1 MRTWTALWFCLIPF
15 LQVFGVVSGVNPEV
29 KVIHAE
35 GRIIQQE
42 TYISWSTEFE
52 LNPTE
57 FIIEGTT
64 NGTEWVVRGRVKS
77 QGTASQKAEYEFVD
91 TRDDGIKTYRI
102 RFHDAKG
109 RAQLLAQFKADDYS
123 VDVSLEEI
131 VETKPRKLVLKYHMK
146 QDQELLVRVYNR
158 IGEEVFTKSLPS
170 TVAGAYFYDVDISLL
185 KPDNYLLVVTQAL
198 VDKTVAELAFQ
209 IKK

>member
-1 MRTWTALWFCLIPF
+1 LWFSLIPF
-15 LQVFGVVSGVNPEV
+15 LQVSGMVSGVNPEV

-35 GRIIQQE
+35 GRSIQKE
-42 TYISWSTEFE
+42 TYVTWSTEFE

-57 FIIEGTT
+57 FIIEATT
-64 NGTEWVVRGRVKS
+64 NGTDWVVRGRMKS
-77 QGTASQKAEYEFVD
+77 QGTANQKAEYEFVD
-91 TRDDGIKTYRI
+91 TRDDAIKSYRI
-102 RFHDAKG
+102 RFHDGKG

-170 TVAGAYFYDVDISLL
+170 SVAGAYFYDVDISLL